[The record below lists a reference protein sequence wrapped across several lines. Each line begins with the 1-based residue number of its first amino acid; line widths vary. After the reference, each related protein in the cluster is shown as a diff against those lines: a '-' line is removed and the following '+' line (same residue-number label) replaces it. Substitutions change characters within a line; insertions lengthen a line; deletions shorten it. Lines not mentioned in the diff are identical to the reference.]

1 MARKMDKLSEA
12 IWFQG
17 RADRPR
23 QRVDWKRY
31 RENYARIFG
40 DKPLNIMKMDD
51 PFRSS
56 GR

>member
-17 RADRPR
+17 RGDRPR
-23 QRVDWKRY
+23 QRVDWRRY

-51 PFRSS
+51 PFRRS